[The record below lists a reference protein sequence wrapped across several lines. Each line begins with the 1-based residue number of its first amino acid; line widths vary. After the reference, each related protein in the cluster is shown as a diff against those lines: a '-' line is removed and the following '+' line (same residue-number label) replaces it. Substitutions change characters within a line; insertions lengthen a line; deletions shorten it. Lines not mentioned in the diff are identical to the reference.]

1 MSSLKPVYCGNLD
14 YDEKAQDVERL
25 FDEFGPIERM
35 DMKTG
40 YAFIFMKDSRDGD
53 DAIRSLDGMEFG
65 RRRRRLRVEWAKGQG
80 LTKKREDQRKKDCV
94 PTNTLFVVNF
104 DPGTT
109 RERDLEKHFSQYGKL
124 TRVQVKKN
132 FGFVAFESLD
142 DAVDARVACGNGVR
156 FQGTTS
162 AKVCFWVYTAS
173 ACTLKVSTR
182 ASLAL

>member
-1 MSSLKPVYCGNLD
+1 MTEPHALL
-14 YDEKAQDVERL
+14 Q
-25 FDEFGPIERM
+25 
-35 DMKTG
+35 
-40 YAFIFMKDSRDGD
+40 
-53 DAIRSLDGMEFG
+53 
-65 RRRRRLRVEWAKGQG
+65 GQG

-142 DAVDARVACGNGVR
+142 DAIDARVACGNGVR
-156 FQGTTS
+156 FQGTCSSKS
-162 AKVCFWVYTAS
+162 AWPAQLYRDPISTCALLAFA
-173 ACTLKVSTR
+173 VSTGCLSCQTCNNAGSSNTYEAATACPYACHFTPWWWFPGR
-182 ASLAL
+182 P

>member
-1 MSSLKPVYCGNLD
+1 MLQQVIV
-14 YDEKAQDVERL
+14 VEHTACACNIGL
-25 FDEFGPIERM
+25 
-35 DMKTG
+35 TNTH
-40 YAFIFMKDSRDGD
+40 ASQ
-53 DAIRSLDGMEFG
+53 
-65 RRRRRLRVEWAKGQG
+65 GQG
-80 LTKKREDQRKKDCV
+80 LTKRREDQRKKDCV

-156 FQGTTS
+156 FQGMILTAVCLLGVHSFCLLYS
-162 AKVCFWVYTAS
+162 APVIPCLPKIAVSSRCSKLQKPKCSMTCLVAS
-173 ACTLKVSTR
+173 NVPQGTHSKAICLPSRFHGV
-182 ASLAL
+182 